1 MPQTKFLH
9 GFRRDL
15 RVLER
20 EAVRHLEGETSCC
33 GVTLGQCH
41 ALLELSF
48 SDFSLTGLS
57 AALDLDTSTLSR
69 TVDGLVKTG
78 WVERTQ
84 DPADRRAVCLTLTAA
99 GRSKVAEI
107 DAMCDRY
114 YQSLFDDMSDGDRK
128 CVGKAIKLLA
138 ELMRAH
144 RTAPEGG
151 GACCAATGGKE
162 VRNGAK

>member
-1 MPQTKFLH
+1 VPQTNFLH

-20 EAVRHLEGETSCC
+20 EAVRHLEGETNCC

-48 SDFSLTGLS
+48 SDSSLTGLA

-84 DPADRRAVCLTLTAA
+84 DPADRRAVRLTLTSA
-99 GRSKVAEI
+99 GRKKVAAI

-114 YQSLFDDMSDGDRK
+114 YQALFDDMSDGDRK
-128 CVGKAIKLLA
+128 CVGRAIKLLA

-144 RTAPEGG
+144 RTSADGG
-151 GACCAATGGKE
+151 SCCAATAAKG
-162 VRNGAK
+162 VRSGEK